1 MAGGG
6 GPLGASRGHQ
16 SQDRRRRTWR
26 RGSPF
31 SRQGSDGRWRSTV
44 RGSGTHPRSALHIAS
59 TFTFEVPSR
68 VVEIIG
74 AQLGP
79 NRRAPRGLVGWR
91 GREAAS
97 KRAKRLVTLTHH
109 CTTPAKT
116 LSRESE
122 AAAAAKLLSDG
133 PHQLPWIIEGG
144 RQTDRPTDRAA
155 APEANLILT
164 NVCAG
169 VMSHRGERKDD
180 DRKEGSKEG
189 RKEGKGKSES
199 HLCFWHRPSA

>member
-16 SQDRRRRTWR
+16 SRDRRRRTWH

-31 SRQGSDGRWRSTV
+31 SRQGSDGRWRSAV

-74 AQLGP
+74 AQSG
-79 NRRAPRGLVGWR
+79 RMER
-91 GREAAS
+91 GRERERERE
-97 KRAKRLVTLTHH
+97 RAKRLVTLTHH

-169 VMSHRGERKDD
+169 VMSHKGERKDD
-180 DRKEGSKEG
+180 DRKEG